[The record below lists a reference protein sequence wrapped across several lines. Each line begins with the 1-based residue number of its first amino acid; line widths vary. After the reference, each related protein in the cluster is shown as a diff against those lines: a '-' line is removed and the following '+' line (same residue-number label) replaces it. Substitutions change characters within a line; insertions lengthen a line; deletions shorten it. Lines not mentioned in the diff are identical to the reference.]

1 MGGGAVSYREK
12 PVASRPNT
20 VTLDLKLPNECEIG
34 IRKCLNDM
42 NDMVYKIYCYLFKL
56 FSLSFSMIDY
66 LIPGYLQT
74 IL

>member
-1 MGGGAVSYREK
+1 MRVWGSYGGGAVSYREK

-42 NDMVYKIYCYLFKL
+42 NDMVYKN
-56 FSLSFSMIDY
+56 
-66 LIPGYLQT
+66 
-74 IL
+74 ILLLV

>member
-42 NDMVYKIYCYLFKL
+42 NDMVYKN
-56 FSLSFSMIDY
+56 
-66 LIPGYLQT
+66 
-74 IL
+74 ILLLV